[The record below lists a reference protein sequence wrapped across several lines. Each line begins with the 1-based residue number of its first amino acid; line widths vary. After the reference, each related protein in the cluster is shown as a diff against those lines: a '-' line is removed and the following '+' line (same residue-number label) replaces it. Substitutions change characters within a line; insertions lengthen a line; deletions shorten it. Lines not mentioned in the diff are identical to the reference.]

1 MLLLIVIV
9 AIFTY
14 LFYNKSKFFITLLL
28 SGILIVSLGNNIL
41 STYVQYKTHTHTQAE
56 TTEAE
61 QVCDFVREHADVG
74 IGVIEPVTH
83 EELLDT
89 FLIDCDN
96 VRNIGIAG
104 GWYFALTQ
112 GNIKKYGL
120 WSEGE
125 VAKYAGYGAPQTLDY
140 ILVSNDAYTI
150 EETDAMTQVAEYP
163 NLGYTLYKLKD
174 PTHLPV
180 MYGGTVE

>member
-1 MLLLIVIV
+1 M
-9 AIFTY
+9 
-14 LFYNKSKFFITLLL
+14 
-28 SGILIVSLGNNIL
+28 
-41 STYVQYKTHTHTQAE
+41 
-56 TTEAE
+56 
-61 QVCDFVREHADVG
+61 REHADVG

-140 ILVSNDAYTI
+140 ILVSNDA
-150 EETDAMTQVAEYP
+150 
-163 NLGYTLYKLKD
+163 
-174 PTHLPV
+174 
-180 MYGGTVE
+180 